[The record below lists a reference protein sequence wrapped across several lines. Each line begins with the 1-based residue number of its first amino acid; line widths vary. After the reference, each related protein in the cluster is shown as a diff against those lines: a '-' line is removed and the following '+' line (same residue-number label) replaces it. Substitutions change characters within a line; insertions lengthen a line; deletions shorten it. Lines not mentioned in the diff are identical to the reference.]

1 MPVSRCVTVY
11 CEFVSVYR
19 MKNRGKRQSL
29 FEQEGS
35 KSENIQTM
43 HSQYLFHQ

>member
-1 MPVSRCVTVY
+1 MTVSRCTTVY
-11 CEFVSVYR
+11 CEFAYVYR
-19 MKNRGKRQSL
+19 TKNRGKRQSL

-43 HSQYLFHQ
+43 NSQ